1 MDKALHANI
10 TTKEYLDELA
20 ESNAKVRAAR
30 SNSVALKFGKVL
42 ASTPI
47 VGNPLRSLSRGFA
60 RAEVGGGKITDVMM
74 EGEDYADKIAENLR
88 KIQKLTH
95 DVETSNTDEEAL
107 KYIANAEKEFA
118 EN

>member
-1 MDKALHANI
+1 
-10 TTKEYLDELA
+10 
-20 ESNAKVRAAR
+20 
-30 SNSVALKFGKVL
+30 
-42 ASTPI
+42 
-47 VGNPLRSLSRGFA
+47 
-60 RAEVGGGKITDVMM
+60 M
-74 EGEDYADKIAENLR
+74 EGEDYAEKIAENLR